1 MPIITFKMSDELFQG
16 YEVALDLDYFE
27 TLEEIYAQVTKTLK
41 THLELHKFEML
52 LERLNGKKFHIHDE
66 TMGTIL
72 LKTQTEIVWGCS
84 H

>member
-1 MPIITFKMSDELFQG
+1 
-16 YEVALDLDYFE
+16 
-27 TLEEIYAQVTKTLK
+27 
-41 THLELHKFEML
+41 LHKFEML

-72 LKTQTEIVWGCS
+72 LKSQSEIVWVCS